1 MKKILKDSEGRK
13 KDIMHIEKYRNHGN
27 KKTVKGS
34 LRVLL
39 RYLLILG
46 EPGGATAGK
55 PHDIWG
61 LPTPAELLV
70 VNLMIFEGPSTPVV
84 LGF

>member
-1 MKKILKDSEGRK
+1 M
-13 KDIMHIEKYRNHGN
+13 
-27 KKTVKGS
+27 VPF
-34 LRVLL
+34 

-46 EPGGATAGK
+46 EPHRATAGK

-61 LPTPAELLV
+61 PPTTAELLL